1 MKKTA
6 TIVVIAVGPGGHRR
20 QGGAPLSHSACG
32 HDGADDNTPMIS
44 IPVEALSTD
53 SEDGQKVSPEIGDE
67 VTLSDVVG
75 VLKKL
80 DNGEAYVELKSVNG
94 MPVEYEDME
103 DKAMSKEPMDMESM
117 RKMAE
122 KYDSESE
129 D

>member
-6 TIVVIAVGPGGHRR
+6 TIMVIAVGPGGHRR
-20 QGGAPLSHSACG
+20 QGGAPFSDSACG
-32 HDGADDNTPMIS
+32 HEMADENPPMIS

-94 MPVEYEDME
+94 MPVEYEDMDE
-103 DKAMSKEPMDMESM
+103 KSESKKPMDMESM

-122 KYDSESE
+122 DYDSESE

>member
-32 HDGADDNTPMIS
+32 NEGADENSPMIS

-53 SEDGQKVSPEIGDE
+53 SEDGKNVTPEVGDE

-103 DKAMSKEPMDMESM
+103 EKSEEAKPMDEQSM
-117 RKMAE
+117 RKMVE
-122 KYDSESE
+122 DYDSKSE

>member
-1 MKKTA
+1 M
-6 TIVVIAVGPGGHRR
+6 
-20 QGGAPLSHSACG
+20 
-32 HDGADDNTPMIS
+32 ADENPPMIS

-94 MPVEYEDME
+94 MPVEYEDMDE
-103 DKAMSKEPMDMESM
+103 KSESKEPMDMESM

-122 KYDSESE
+122 DYDSESE

>member
-1 MKKTA
+1 
-6 TIVVIAVGPGGHRR
+6 
-20 QGGAPLSHSACG
+20 
-32 HDGADDNTPMIS
+32 MIS

-53 SEDGQKVSPEIGDE
+53 SEDGKNVTPEVGDE

-103 DKAMSKEPMDMESM
+103 EKSEEAKPMDEQSM
-117 RKMAE
+117 RKMVE
-122 KYDSESE
+122 DYDSKSE

>member
-20 QGGAPLSHSACG
+20 NGGAPLSHSACG

>member
-1 MKKTA
+1 M
-6 TIVVIAVGPGGHRR
+6 
-20 QGGAPLSHSACG
+20 
-32 HDGADDNTPMIS
+32 ADENPPMIS

-53 SEDGQKVSPEIGDE
+53 SEDGKKVTPEVGDE
-67 VTLSDVVG
+67 VTLSDVTG

-94 MPVEYEDME
+94 MPVEYEDMDE
-103 DKAMSKEPMDMESM
+103 KSESKKPMDADSM

-122 KYDSESE
+122 EYDSESE